1 MTVRCWTIVQNTKHG
16 IDKKNSY
23 TFEQHVYVCIYDC
36 INGFSTAH
44 TEYLPRFGC
53 LNQLLIR
60 KCDLFARENGKF
72 SKQEL
77 RQNSKTNRKG
87 VLTSRKLKKAS
98 VDFHKA
104 IAECESVNSNHDK
117 RGEQID

>member
-1 MTVRCWTIVQNTKHG
+1 MRCWTIVQNTKHG

-60 KCDLFARENGKF
+60 KCDLFAREHGKI